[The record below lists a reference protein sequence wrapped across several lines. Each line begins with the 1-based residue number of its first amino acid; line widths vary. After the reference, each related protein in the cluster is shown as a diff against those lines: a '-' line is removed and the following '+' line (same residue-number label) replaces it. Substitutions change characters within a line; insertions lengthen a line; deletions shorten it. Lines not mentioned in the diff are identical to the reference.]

1 VSIAEAITALFVPG
15 NRPDRYAKA
24 AAAGADVVIVDLE
37 DAVPAGEKAAAREAA
52 VAALAA
58 AEAGGFR
65 ALVRVNDAT
74 SPHFADDVAALVAVA
89 AQAGH
94 GLLGIVLP
102 KADDPTVLAG
112 LATGLTAQAS
122 GVPLAVVALIESAAG
137 LVRVLELA
145 GVTGV
150 TRLAFGALDLGLD
163 LDADPAGPVTAYAAA
178 QVVVASRAAG
188 IAPPLQSPCTEIVD
202 LQRVADAARSARAAG
217 FGGQLCIHPAQVA
230 TVRAAFTPTVEQIRW
245 ARTVAEA
252 ADGASKVD
260 GAMIDRPVR
269 ERARRI
275 LSRAEQPPPRPD

>member
-1 VSIAEAITALFVPG
+1 VSVAEAVTALFVPG

-24 AAAGADVVIVDLE
+24 AASGADVVIVDLE
-37 DAVPAGEKAAAREAA
+37 DAVPAEAKVAARKAV
-52 VAALAA
+52 VAALAP
-58 AEAGGFR
+58 ERGGTLR

-74 SPHFADDVAALVAVA
+74 GQFFADDVSALVGVA

-94 GLLGIVLP
+94 GLLGVLLP
-102 KADDPTVLAG
+102 KADNPQTLAG
-112 LATGLTAQAS
+112 LAAELTARAADT
-122 GVPLAVVALIESAAG
+122 PLALVALIESAAG

-145 GVTGV
+145 QVAGV

-163 LDADPAGPVTAYAAA
+163 LDADPAGPVSAYAAA

-188 IAPPLQSPCTEIVD
+188 IAPPLQSPSTEISD
-202 LQRVADAARSARAAG
+202 LGRVADAARAARAAG
-217 FGGQLCIHPAQVA
+217 FGGQLCIHPGQVA
-230 TVRAAFTPTVEQIRW
+230 AVRAAFTPTAEQITW
-245 ARTVAEA
+245 ARTVADA

-275 LSRAEQPPPRPD
+275 LRRADQAGL